1 MNHRDADAF
10 RLFTREWHERRVRE
24 ADMER
29 FAREIRASGRRRP
42 LWMAASFLLAASHR
56 PPLDGVDLVPHDSE
70 RNPDSASTSAGGDVC
85 RDVRGAGIK
94 VTGR

>member
-42 LWMAASFLLAASHR
+42 LWMAAVSCSPQATAPHSTASIWCLTTPNGIRIPPRPLPAETYVETCAA
-56 PPLDGVDLVPHDSE
+56 LGL
-70 RNPDSASTSAGGDVC
+70 
-85 RDVRGAGIK
+85 K
-94 VTGR
+94 